1 MSDCATRHVFDAGD
15 ASHDGRREC
24 AMRERVDTRTRIADD
39 DVLEQ
44 VRVRH
49 PACLSAVVRSAF
61 YDYARWLTSA

>member
-24 AMRERVDTRTRIADD
+24 AMRERVDARTRIADD

-49 PACLSAVVRSAF
+49 LACSSAVVRSA
-61 YDYARWLTSA
+61 L